1 MMPGLPDWAVSRL
14 YREVVKIKWKKL
26 ILITWGALSLFVLG
40 ACSSSDDKDIIH
52 IRQNLEDYQA
62 KTVPYEEE
70 IQFTLTTK
78 EILEGVE
85 EPRKITTVH
94 DTEVFLTDI
103 KEEVNELNNK
113 QEILV
118 FVGLDG
124 KVEEKGTLLS
134 TFRLNEDDTYTSGPN
149 FLTDIRAINERGEDG
164 DFGGTVGDY
173 EGRSGQRVLYVFAKD
188 ELMGSKEWTFEIE
201 GLYLLEYQEM

>member
-1 MMPGLPDWAVSRL
+1 M
-14 YREVVKIKWKKL
+14 KKF
-26 ILITWGALSLFVLG
+26 ILVWTTFLLFILG
-40 ACSSSDDKDIIH
+40 ACKSSDGKDIIH

-62 KTVPYEEE
+62 ETVPYEEE

-94 DTEVFLTDI
+94 DTEVFLAGI
-103 KEEVNELNNK
+103 EEEVNELNNK
-113 QEILV
+113 HEILV

-173 EGRSGQRVLYVFAKD
+173 EGRFEQRVLYVFEKD
-188 ELMGSKEWTFEIE
+188 ELMGNKEWTFEIE
-201 GLYLLEYQEM
+201 GLYLLEYQES